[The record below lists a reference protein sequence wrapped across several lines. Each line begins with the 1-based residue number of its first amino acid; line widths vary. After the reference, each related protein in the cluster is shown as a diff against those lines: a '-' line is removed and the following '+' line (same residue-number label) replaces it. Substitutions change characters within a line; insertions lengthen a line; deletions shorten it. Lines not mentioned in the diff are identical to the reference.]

1 MVEVTKPDY
10 LSLVNQNGSG
20 FNVSELV
27 DAMVSAE
34 IEPKRSVQNSKLEKT
49 ENAISG
55 LGYLNSQATLTQD
68 AFGSISEISFYE
80 VASSDENSVGLITTD
95 ETKLDVSNRTI
106 SNIQI
111 AKKMVFELGGF
122 TSVSDTL
129 EPAGVTIDV
138 DFGTWTENNSNDFS
152 FAVASDNVTQQV
164 TFTGKSLTQIAALF
178 SQVDGISAQII
189 DTTGDGSN
197 YSLVLISDNTGS
209 NNGFRLSEA
218 SNTVRWETSST
229 PISDGSPNSYSQIAT
244 NATFDLDGITI
255 SRTDN
260 TISDVI
266 EGLTVKL
273 NADVT
278 GDISINTTRSENQIR
293 QTVVETIEALNEFK
307 AEIGRL
313 TYVDVEGEENGPLV
327 LETSAT
333 ILRSDFKR
341 LAIEPLQGFGANA
354 IYLSQLGIKTNSD
367 GEFYLD
373 ESIFSSTLANN
384 PNHFTAL
391 KEDNLSSNSTS
402 ATVVKSLFTSIPSGT
417 YTVTQDSAG
426 DWYFG
431 DTALLQ
437 VDLSDGGSQF
447 TSVTYPGLIIRTQD
461 RLPSDFD
468 IYVGK
473 SFATKVSELM
483 SDALDANSS
492 ISSAREAY
500 ESLSE
505 DINERLE
512 KLDVREELISTRYTE
527 QFGAMESAMTQ
538 FNSTKTM
545 LENFIEAWKKQK
557 QFRGRIF

>member
-95 ETKLDVSNRTI
+95 ESKLEVSNRTI

-129 EPAGVTIDV
+129 EPTGVTIDV
-138 DFGTWTENNSNDFS
+138 DFGTWTENNSDNFS
-152 FAVASDNVTQQV
+152 FAMASDNVTQQV
-164 TFTGKSLTQIAALF
+164 TFTDKSLTQVAALF
-178 SQVDGISAQII
+178 NQVDGISAQII

-197 YSLVLISDNTGS
+197 YSLVLTSDNTGS

-218 SNTVRWETSST
+218 SNTVRWETSFT
-229 PISDGSPNSYSQIAT
+229 PISDGSPNIYSQIAT

-260 TISDVI
+260 TISNVI

-273 NADVT
+273 NADVS

-333 ILRSDFKR
+333 ILKSDFKR

-373 ESIFSSTLANN
+373 ESIFSNTLANN
-384 PNHFTAL
+384 PSHFTAL
-391 KEDNLSSNSTS
+391 KEDNLSSNSTA
-402 ATVVKSLFTSIPSGT
+402 ATVAKSLFTSIPSGT

-461 RLPSDFD
+461 RVPSDFD

-483 SDALDANSS
+483 SDALDSNSS

-557 QFRGRIF
+557 

>member
-34 IEPKRSVQNSKLEKT
+34 IEPRRSVQNSKLEKT

-68 AFGSISEISFYE
+68 TFESIAEISFYE
-80 VASSDENSVGLITTD
+80 VASSDENNIGLVTTD
-95 ETKLDVSNRTI
+95 ETKLGVSNRTI

-122 TSVSDTL
+122 TSVSDAL
-129 EPAGVTIDV
+129 EPTGVTIDL
-138 DFGTWTENNSNDFS
+138 DFGAWTENNSDNFS
-152 FAVASDNVTQQV
+152 FAEASDNVTQQV
-164 TFTGKSLTQIAALF
+164 TFTGKSLTQVAALF
-178 SQVDGISAQII
+178 NQVDGISAQII

-197 YSLVLISDNTGS
+197 YSLVLTSDNTGS

-218 SNTVRWETSST
+218 SNTARWETSLT

-293 QTVVETIEALNEFK
+293 QTVVETIGALNEFK
-307 AEIGRL
+307 AEIDRL
-313 TYVDVEGEENGPLV
+313 TYVDVEGEENGPII

-333 ILRSDFKR
+333 ILKSDFKR
-341 LAIEPLQGFGANA
+341 LAIEPLQGFGTNA

-373 ESIFSSTLANN
+373 ENIFSNTLTNDPSA
-384 PNHFTAL
+384 FTAL

-402 ATVVKSLFTSIPSGT
+402 ATVAKSLFTSIPSGT
-417 YTVTQDSAG
+417 YTVSQNSAG

-447 TSVTYPGLIIRTQD
+447 TSITYPGLVIRTQD
-461 RLPSDFD
+461 RVPSNFD

-483 SDALDANSS
+483 SDALDSDSS

-512 KLDVREELISTRYTE
+512 KLDLREELISRRYTE
-527 QFGAMESAMTQ
+527 QFGAMESSMTQ
-538 FNSTKTM
+538 FNSTKSM
-545 LENFIEAWKKQK
+545 LDNFIEAWKKQK
-557 QFRGRIF
+557 

>member
-1 MVEVTKPDY
+1 MVEVNKPDY

-68 AFGSISEISFYE
+68 TFESISEISFYE

-95 ETKLDVSNRTI
+95 ESKLDVSNRTI

-122 TSVSDTL
+122 NSVSDTL
-129 EPAGVTIDV
+129 EPTGVTIDV
-138 DFGTWTENNSNDFS
+138 DFGTWTENNPDDFS

-164 TFTGKSLTQIAALF
+164 TFTGKSLTQVAALF
-178 SQVDGISAQII
+178 NQVDGISAQII

-197 YSLVLISDNTGS
+197 YSLVLTSDDTGS

-333 ILRSDFKR
+333 ILKSDFKR

-373 ESIFSSTLANN
+373 ESIFSNTLANN
-384 PNHFTAL
+384 PSHFTAL

-402 ATVVKSLFTSIPSGT
+402 ATVAKSLFTSIPSGT
-417 YTVTQDSAG
+417 YAVTQDSAG

-447 TSVTYPGLIIRTQD
+447 TSVTYPGLTIRTQD
-461 RLPSDFD
+461 RVPSDFD

-483 SDALDANSS
+483 SDAIDSNSS

-557 QFRGRIF
+557 

>member
-557 QFRGRIF
+557 

>member
-95 ETKLDVSNRTI
+95 ESKLEVSNRTI

-138 DFGTWTENNSNDFS
+138 DFGTWNENNSDDFS
-152 FAVASDNVTQQV
+152 FALASDNVTQQIA
-164 TFTGKSLTQIAALF
+164 FTGKSLTQVAALF
-178 SQVDGISAQII
+178 NQVDGISAQII

-197 YSLVLISDNTGS
+197 YSLVLTSDNTGS

-273 NADVT
+273 NADVS

-293 QTVVETIEALNEFK
+293 QTVVETIDALNEFK

-333 ILRSDFKR
+333 ILKSDFKR

-373 ESIFSSTLANN
+373 ESIFSNTLANN
-384 PNHFTAL
+384 PSHFTAL

-402 ATVVKSLFTSIPSGT
+402 ATVAKSLFTSIPSGT

-461 RLPSDFD
+461 RVPSDFD

-483 SDALDANSS
+483 SDALDSNSS

-557 QFRGRIF
+557 

>member
-1 MVEVTKPDY
+1 MVEVNKPDY

-68 AFGSISEISFYE
+68 TFESISEISFYE

-95 ETKLDVSNRTI
+95 ESKLDVSNRTI

-122 TSVSDTL
+122 NSVSDTL
-129 EPAGVTIDV
+129 EPTGVTIDV
-138 DFGTWTENNSNDFS
+138 DFGTWTENNSDDFS

-164 TFTGKSLTQIAALF
+164 TFTGKSLTQVAALF
-178 SQVDGISAQII
+178 NQVDGISAQII

-197 YSLVLISDNTGS
+197 YSLVLTSDDTGS

-333 ILRSDFKR
+333 ILKSDFKR

-373 ESIFSSTLANN
+373 ESIFSNTLANN
-384 PNHFTAL
+384 PSHFTAL
-391 KEDNLSSNSTS
+391 KQDNLSSNSTS
-402 ATVVKSLFTSIPSGT
+402 ATVAKSLFTSIPSGT
-417 YTVTQDSAG
+417 YAVTQDSAG

-447 TSVTYPGLIIRTQD
+447 TSVTYPGLTIRTQD
-461 RLPSDFD
+461 RVPSDFD

-483 SDALDANSS
+483 SDAIDSNSS

-557 QFRGRIF
+557 

>member
-27 DAMVSAE
+27 GAMVSAE

-138 DFGTWTENNSNDFS
+138 DFGTWTENNSDDFS

-333 ILRSDFKR
+333 ILKSDFKR

-373 ESIFSSTLANN
+373 ESIFSNTLANN

-402 ATVVKSLFTSIPSGT
+402 ATVAKSLFTSIPSGT

-557 QFRGRIF
+557 

>member
-1 MVEVTKPDY
+1 MVEVNKPDY

-34 IEPKRSVQNSKLEKT
+34 IEPRRSVQNSKLEKT

-68 AFGSISEISFYE
+68 TFESIAEISFYE
-80 VASSDENSVGLITTD
+80 VASSDENNIGLVTTD
-95 ETKLDVSNRTI
+95 ETKLGVSNRTI

-122 TSVSDTL
+122 TSVSDAL
-129 EPAGVTIDV
+129 EPTGVTIDL
-138 DFGTWTENNSNDFS
+138 DFGAWTENNSDNFS
-152 FAVASDNVTQQV
+152 FAEASDNVTQQV
-164 TFTGKSLTQIAALF
+164 TFTGKSLTQVAALF
-178 SQVDGISAQII
+178 NQVDGISAQII

-197 YSLVLISDNTGS
+197 YSLVLTSDNTGS

-218 SNTVRWETSST
+218 SNTARWETSLT

-293 QTVVETIEALNEFK
+293 QTVVETIGALNEFK
-307 AEIGRL
+307 AEIDRL
-313 TYVDVEGEENGPLV
+313 TYVDVEGEENGPII

-333 ILRSDFKR
+333 ILKSDFKR
-341 LAIEPLQGFGANA
+341 LAIEPLQGFGTNA

-373 ESIFSSTLANN
+373 ENIFSNTLTNDPSA
-384 PNHFTAL
+384 FTAL

-402 ATVVKSLFTSIPSGT
+402 ATVAKSLFTSIPSGT
-417 YTVTQDSAG
+417 YTVSQNSAG

-447 TSVTYPGLIIRTQD
+447 TSITYPGLVIRTQD
-461 RLPSDFD
+461 RVPSNFD

-483 SDALDANSS
+483 SDALDSDSS

-512 KLDVREELISTRYTE
+512 KLDLREELISRRYTE
-527 QFGAMESAMTQ
+527 QFGAMESSMTQ
-538 FNSTKTM
+538 FNSTKSM
-545 LENFIEAWKKQK
+545 LDNFIEAWKKQK
-557 QFRGRIF
+557 

>member
-333 ILRSDFKR
+333 ILKSDFKR

-557 QFRGRIF
+557 

>member
-1 MVEVTKPDY
+1 MVEVNKPDY

-49 ENAISG
+49 ENSISG
-55 LGYLNSQATLTQD
+55 LGYLNSQAILTQD
-68 AFGSISEISFYE
+68 TFESISEISFYE

-95 ETKLDVSNRTI
+95 ESKLDVSNRTI

-122 TSVSDTL
+122 NSVSDTL
-129 EPAGVTIDV
+129 EPTGVTIDV
-138 DFGTWTENNSNDFS
+138 DFGTWTENNSDDFS

-164 TFTGKSLTQIAALF
+164 TFTGKSLTQVAALF
-178 SQVDGISAQII
+178 NQVDGISAQII

-197 YSLVLISDNTGS
+197 YSLVLTSDDTGS

-333 ILRSDFKR
+333 ILKSDFKR

-373 ESIFSSTLANN
+373 ESIFSNTLANN
-384 PNHFTAL
+384 PSHFTAL
-391 KEDNLSSNSTS
+391 KQDNLSSNSTS
-402 ATVVKSLFTSIPSGT
+402 ATVAKSLFTSIPSGT
-417 YTVTQDSAG
+417 YAVTQDSAG

-437 VDLSDGGSQF
+437 VDLSDGGRQF
-447 TSVTYPGLIIRTQD
+447 TSVTYPGLTIRTQD
-461 RLPSDFD
+461 RVPSDFD

-483 SDALDANSS
+483 SDAIDSNSS

-557 QFRGRIF
+557 

>member
-138 DFGTWTENNSNDFS
+138 DFGTWTENNSDDFS

-178 SQVDGISAQII
+178 NQVDGISAQII

-229 PISDGSPNSYSQIAT
+229 PISVGSPNSYSQIAT

-333 ILRSDFKR
+333 ILKSDFKR

-373 ESIFSSTLANN
+373 ESIFSNTLANN

-402 ATVVKSLFTSIPSGT
+402 ATVAKSLFTSIPSGT

-557 QFRGRIF
+557 